1 MRILFVNS
9 VRRTGGGVSS
19 AVTLAR
25 GLAQS
30 GHAVTL
36 ACNAN
41 GELRRRLLDDAALAL
56 APIRFGP
63 DVDPLAAFALARAI
77 RRTGAEVALAD
88 RRKDVKLLL
97 TARLFGARVPIVHRN
112 GAPSVMRETRLY
124 RFLWR
129 RIHSMVVN
137 SHAMHHRLLESSPW
151 LAAVPI
157 TVVHNAVD
165 TDRFRPRPER
175 RMRVREELGIPADA
189 FVIAFH
195 GIFQPRKRLGLLMS
209 AVARLPA
216 SLRARVLLIGAGPE
230 RAALEQHAK
239 ALGVL
244 ATFTGLRTD
253 VPELLAACDVAAH
266 LSSAEGL
273 SNTVLEDLACGL
285 PVVATDEHS
294 HPEQIDDGV
303 TGFLV
308 PPDETAVADAL
319 LMLAEPGRRAMMA
332 PAARETAETQFT
344 VETMVQGYVD
354 VLEKAKMDPNVALRA
369 E

>member
-1 MRILFVNS
+1 VRILFVNS

-25 GLAQS
+25 GLARS

-36 ACNAN
+36 ACNMN
-41 GELRRRLLDDAALAL
+41 GELRRRLLDDTTLAL

-63 DVDPLAAFALARAI
+63 DVDPFAALALARAI

-97 TARLFGARVPIVHRN
+97 TARLFGARIPIVHRN
-112 GAPSVMRETRLY
+112 GAPSVMRETWLY

-129 RIHSMVVN
+129 RIHGMVVN
-137 SHAMHHRLLESSPW
+137 SNAMRHRLLESSPW
-151 LAAVPI
+151 LEAVPI

-165 TDRFRPRPER
+165 THLFRPLPEL
-175 RMRVREELGIPADA
+175 RVRARQELGIPADA

-195 GIFQPRKRLGLLMS
+195 GIFQSRKRLGLLLS
-209 AVARLPA
+209 AVARVPEPQHA
-216 SLRARVLLIGAGPE
+216 HVLLIGDGPE
-230 RAALEQHAK
+230 RASLEQQAR
-239 ALGVL
+239 ALGAR

-253 VPELLAACDVAAH
+253 VPELLAAADVAAH

-303 TGFLV
+303 TGLLV
-308 PPDETAVADAL
+308 APEPVAVADAL
-319 LMLAEPGRRAMMA
+319 RALAEPGTRAVMA
-332 PAARETAETQFT
+332 RAARATAETRFP
-344 VETMVQGYVD
+344 VDTMVGEYIE
-354 VLEKAKMDPNVALRA
+354 VLRKATSTYDRSAR
-369 E
+369 